1 MPTTRARSGFRSLFP
16 ILGKVGMGAAALAG
30 MALFVVACGGGESPT
45 ATPTQVPPTPTA
57 TAAPTEPPTDAPAM
71 TSGLAWEEVMP
82 AGPKS
87 APMPAPRKDS
97 TLIHDSANNTLLL
110 FGGREKGQALNDLWS
125 FDLETRMW
133 TEIEAE
139 GPSPRFG
146 HLSVFDV
153 KRSRMVVFS
162 GQAGTDFFNDTW
174 SYDPASG
181 QWEELQ
187 PEGDLPVVRY
197 GGCSGYDPEN
207 DLFYI
212 SHGFTNSG
220 RFDDTWSFNL
230 ATDSWTDLSP
240 SGDRPV
246 KRCLHQCFFDATSN
260 QLVLFGGQ
268 SNAVPILGDLW
279 KFDVATGAWTETE
292 PVDPAPLPRFNYSM
306 AGDPESGE
314 FFLFGGLTSQGKGD
328 DLWAYS
334 AAEGWSNLG
343 TGHAPGLLSNQA
355 SVYLKD
361 ENALYLF
368 GGLAAAESNTLW
380 RVQPN

>member
-1 MPTTRARSGFRSLFP
+1 
-16 ILGKVGMGAAALAG
+16 MGAAALAA
-30 MALFVVACGGGESPT
+30 MALVIAACGRDPTPTPTPTDIPPT
-45 ATPTQVPPTPTA
+45 ATPTP
-57 TAAPTEPPTDAPAM
+57 AATEPPTDAPAM
-71 TSGLAWEEVMP
+71 TGGLDWEEVMP

-87 APMPAPRKDS
+87 APRPAPRRDS
-97 TLIHDSANNTLLL
+97 TLVHDSANNALLL

-125 FDLETRMW
+125 FDLQTGMW

-174 SYDPASG
+174 SYDPATA

-197 GGCSGYDPEN
+197 GGCSGYDAAN

-220 RFDDTWSFNL
+220 RFDDTWSFDL
-230 ATDSWTDLSP
+230 ATDSWTELSP
-240 SGDRPV
+240 DGDRPV
-246 KRCLHQCFFDATSN
+246 KRCLHQCFFDATSG

-279 KFDVATGAWTETE
+279 KFDPVSGSWTETE
-292 PVDPAPLPRFNYSM
+292 PADPAPFPRFDYSL

-314 FFLFGGLTSQGKGD
+314 FFLFGGLSTQGKRD

-334 AAEGWSNLG
+334 ADEGWSDMG
-343 TGHAPGLLSNQA
+343 TGHAPGLLSNHA
-355 SVYLKD
+355 SVYLSG

-368 GGLAAAESNTLW
+368 GGLAAAESNALW